1 VYGGLSPALLA
12 VDRILIVLGQ
22 ILLESGLIWGIGAAG
37 LRRGLGF
44 GEVLRPVALARAPQ
58 VVYAGLALLEA
69 PQEAN
74 FLVAIWLLI
83 AFAVAIRSIFESGWL
98 LAWSIVAVL
107 GLAGESL
114 SRLGTFIPS

>member
-1 VYGGLSPALLA
+1 
-12 VDRILIVLGQ
+12 
-22 ILLESGLIWGIGAAG
+22 
-37 LRRGLGF
+37 
-44 GEVLRPVALARAPQ
+44 VALARAPQ

-107 GLAGESL
+107 GLAGELL